1 LSRKSRRIITI
12 CSRSIIEVRLRLKEI
27 LEYEQYCSTYGN
39 LVSMRFFLAGIKKR
53 TMTAER
59 VYHTKGLNLLRT
71 AVAELRGEQ
80 RESAVAPEV
89 ILATAIKLFEKSGDQ
104 MNVRIAKQWMKLAEE
119 KQAQDLVG
127 A

>member
-1 LSRKSRRIITI
+1 
-12 CSRSIIEVRLRLKEI
+12 
-27 LEYEQYCSTYGN
+27 
-39 LVSMRFFLAGIKKR
+39 MRFFLAGIKKR